1 MIGVSGKTLRKHY
14 RKELDLAAIK
24 ANADVA
30 GFLFNSAKKGN
41 VTAQIFWLKTRAG
54 WKEPAVDHNHR
65 GAIGTYDLTKLS
77 NEKLAELEAI
87 LGSAAL
93 AGGDQ
98 GREPD
103 GRLRTGAAT
112 SSATPTPSALAAR
125 RSQASCARRGTSS
138 SRIRTMC
145 TTGTSTRSVSTS
157 KR

>member
-1 MIGVSGKTLRKHY
+1 MAQKLKTPTAEQCKLVETMAAVGIPAESICLVIGVSGKTLRKHY

-24 ANADVA
+24 ANAEVA

-41 VTAQIFWLKTRAG
+41 VIAQIFWLKTGAG
-54 WKEPAVDHNHR
+54 KKPAVDHNHR

-98 GREPD
+98 GRE
-103 GRLRTGAAT
+103 
-112 SSATPTPSALAAR
+112 SPTA
-125 RSQASCARRGTSS
+125 G
-138 SRIRTMC
+138 
-145 TTGTSTRSVSTS
+145 
-157 KR
+157 

>member
-1 MIGVSGKTLRKHY
+1 MAQKLKTPTAEPRKLVETMAAVGIPAEIDMLGDRRLRQN
-14 RKELDLAAIK
+14 AAQ
-24 ANADVA
+24 ALSQRARPGGDQGQAEVA

-98 GREPD
+98 GRE
-103 GRLRTGAAT
+103 
-112 SSATPTPSALAAR
+112 SPTA
-125 RSQASCARRGTSS
+125 G
-138 SRIRTMC
+138 
-145 TTGTSTRSVSTS
+145 
-157 KR
+157 